1 MKTPFTALVI
11 DEIEM
16 ATCVKCGKPIGL
28 LEYTLGDSKKV
39 GLCKTCR
46 LTEKWCDDCV
56 FMLKIS
62 MEDSSV
68 FRCIKYGY
76 DLSKRKDWTKA
87 NNCQDF
93 TPKIMASSQK
103 PKKDT
108 KSKASSRI
116 NKASSPKT
124 RKGKPNGWF

>member
-1 MKTPFTALVI
+1 
-11 DEIEM
+11 
-16 ATCVKCGKPIGL
+16 
-28 LEYTLGDSKKV
+28 
-39 GLCKTCR
+39 
-46 LTEKWCDDCV
+46 
-56 FMLKIS
+56 MLKIS

-93 TPKIMASSQK
+93 SPKIADNRK
-103 PKKDT
+103 PKNDD
-108 KSKASSRI
+108 KSRASPRKNRTTLS
-116 NKASSPKT
+116 KT